1 MKILIFLFI
10 RSKIFFFISK
20 IIRVF
25 YWKSSSGILE
35 IPFLEIPVINIGMR
49 QKNRYNFLKI
59 FHVEPN
65 SKKIIKKI
73 KEIIKKNKR
82 EIINIKKINTSK
94 KISLSI
100 INYLQ
105 NSKNIEQKIFYDLK
119 SNLK

>member
-1 MKILIFLFI
+1 
-10 RSKIFFFISK
+10 
-20 IIRVF
+20 
-25 YWKSSSGILE
+25 
-35 IPFLEIPVINIGMR
+35 MR

-94 KISLSI
+94 NIFKYHKLP
-100 INYLQ
+100 
-105 NSKNIEQKIFYDLK
+105 SKFEKYRTKIFYDLK